1 VAKQHNAG
9 TAGDSWLED
18 GPAVLARS
26 RSIADD
32 RPGEALPAAG
42 GGVRRSTASAVTTVK
57 PQIAVYAPSIK
68 LGYRDLLAV
77 DAFSKLISRFDVV
90 WLFARQMPAVGIP
103 EHAPVKIMHFRPI
116 RYLLWLGLHSLVRFE
131 YDKSI
136 FGGQQKK
143 PTLGLS
149 RTYRRVLSA
158 IISLRLSWPVRR
170 VLKFGLDT
178 TAPNLS
184 RTLQGCRAL
193 LCFGS
198 AKDPL
203 FDSLVRSSRKLG
215 IPVIL
220 VTLNWDNATAKPY
233 IERPELILTWGR
245 QTAELSA
252 SIHGIRSIPVGSP
265 RFDFYSKLPP
275 VDTPA
280 AKQQLGLRPDLTYV
294 LFAGAGFPFM
304 EIETLR
310 MMAHALAQH
319 GRTDIRIIYRPHPYS
334 WSKFSKASLD
344 PDLAEAVIFDPASE
358 LFDQNDM
365 RQYAYLYPA
374 VSALVTPFSTMAV
387 EAASRGIPTL
397 CIAFDHASHDVFDWK
412 LNVQHQPH
420 LKIFYEDVWP
430 LLCLDIDQF
439 EAAFLKLLDSI
450 GDEKVSASA
459 FRIFRRI
466 VHLDDKEYMDR
477 ICDTVEAE
485 LNRAG

>member
-1 VAKQHNAG
+1 VLER
-9 TAGDSWLED
+9 TRPSGDDPGGEGVR
-18 GPAVLARS
+18 GPAETIRQSWPHVMRTS
-26 RSIADD
+26 
-32 RPGEALPAAG
+32 
-42 GGVRRSTASAVTTVK
+42 K

-77 DAFSKLISRFDVV
+77 DGFSKLISRFDVV
-90 WLFARQMPAVGIP
+90 WLFSRQVPAIGIP

-131 YDKSI
+131 YDKAI

-149 RTYRRVLSA
+149 RTYRRVLAA
-158 IISLRLSWPVRR
+158 IISLRLSWPVRQ
-170 VLKFGLDT
+170 VLKFALDA

-184 RTLQGCRAL
+184 RTLQGCRVV

-203 FDSLVRSSRKLG
+203 FDSLVRSSRRLG

-252 SIHGIRSIPVGSP
+252 AIHGIRSIPVGSP
-265 RFDFYSKLPP
+265 RFDFFNKLPP
-275 VDTPA
+275 VDTVT
-280 AKQQLGLRPDLTYV
+280 AKQRLGLRPDLTYV

-319 GRTDIRIIYRPHPYS
+319 GRPDVRIIYRPHPYS

-344 PDLAEAVIFDPASE
+344 ADLAERVVFDPASE

-387 EAASRGIPTL
+387 EAAARGIPTL

-420 LKIFYEDVWP
+420 LRIFYEDVWP
-430 LLCLDIDQF
+430 LTCLDIDQF
-439 EAAFLKLLDSI
+439 EAAFVKLLDSV

-459 FRIFRRI
+459 FRIFQRI

-485 LNRAG
+485 LNRTVEAC